1 MHSET
6 FQVYYPCCFSWIIT
20 FPLEIISPPGHSRE
34 RGSMGQPTQCLTTF
48 KIPKLTSTA
57 LKPGKPQ
64 ADIKLWQHAF
74 TDHSSR
80 VRPTVRLEGGLFKF
94 CCNFIVSF
102 QIIIIDPVCIT
113 KLYIPQ
119 SESLSFPS
127 SLCDWEVHWIR
138 YEDSLHIELWP
149 WNNKGKGESQ
159 MIL

>member
-1 MHSET
+1 MITEHWNVLHKNLNCFLGKNISYIQKR
-6 FQVYYPCCFSWIIT
+6 FKFCLIRARCFSYIIT
-20 FPLEIISPPGHSRE
+20 FPVEIISPPGHSWE

-48 KIPKLTSTA
+48 KISNLTSTA

-102 QIIIIDPVCIT
+102 RIIIIDPVCIT

-119 SESLSFPS
+119 SES
-127 SLCDWEVHWIR
+127 
-138 YEDSLHIELWP
+138 
-149 WNNKGKGESQ
+149 
-159 MIL
+159 